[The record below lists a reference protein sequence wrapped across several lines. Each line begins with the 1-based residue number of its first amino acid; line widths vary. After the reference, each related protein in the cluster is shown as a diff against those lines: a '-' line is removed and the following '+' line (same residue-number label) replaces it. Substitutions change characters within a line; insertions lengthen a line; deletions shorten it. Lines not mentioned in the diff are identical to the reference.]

1 MCLPQPYSKQIFG
14 VNTMTRTAKNE
25 PEKLSFSTKVDVDR
39 LVAKDTQY
47 FAWADDPK
55 GFGVKVFTSGAKS
68 FVFQYRTREGASRRY
83 TIGKLSDTLTVDR
96 ARKLAKDL
104 YRETLA
110 GNDPMG
116 QKQERREAI
125 TVAQLLDA
133 YVASPSFAAKAATTR
148 ATDIGRIERHLKPL
162 LAKETADRLTGD
174 RIRVAQRDIAAGKT
188 AGRFKTVARGL
199 AKVTGGAGT
208 ADKSVLIL
216 RAAYA
221 WAISEGIVKDN
232 PAAAI
237 KVAQPG
243 QRDTIMGDSDDYAQ
257 LFRTLS
263 KMEDE
268 HRIRSTV
275 ADAIRLIALTGARR
289 GEVVGLRWQYV
300 DLKSG
305 LIALPPKAHKT
316 GSRTGKPRIIGLPA
330 EAQEIIARQTKGE
343 PDDYVFRPSK
353 GEGTL
358 AIAKPWMAVR
368 KEANLPDNLGL
379 HGLRHS
385 LASHLAMAGASAVE
399 LMEAMGHKQVSTTQ
413 RYIHFA
419 ERARSTLAQRAASVA
434 AAGLAEADG
443 KKKADVVQ
451 MPRPARRK
459 SAGTGK

>member
-1 MCLPQPYSKQIFG
+1 M
-14 VNTMTRTAKNE
+14 A
-25 PEKLSFSTKVDVDR
+25 KLSKSEVDNLKPSGD
-39 LVAKDTQY
+39 QY
-47 FAWADDPK
+47 FVWSDDIK
-55 GFGVKVFTSGAKS
+55 GFGVKVFPTGVKS
-68 FVFQYRTREGASRRY
+68 FVFQYRTNEGKTRRY
-83 TIGKLSDTLTVDR
+83 TIGKLSELLTVDQ
-96 ARKLAKDL
+96 AKKKAKDL
-104 YRETLA
+104 HNDVFN

-116 QKQERREAI
+116 HKQKRREALTI
-125 TVAQLLDA
+125 NELLA
-133 YVASPSFAAKAATTR
+133 RYIAPPAFAEKAETTK
-148 ATDIGRIERHLKPL
+148 ATDRGRIERHLMPL
-162 LAKETADRLTGD
+162 LGSKHADLLTSD
-174 RIRVAQRDIAAGKT
+174 DVRRAQVAIKDGKT

-199 AKVTGGAGT
+199 AKVKGGAGT

-216 RAAYA
+216 RAAYS
-221 WAISEGIVKDN
+221 WAISEGILEEN
-232 PAAAI
+232 PAAAV

-305 LIALPPKAHKT
+305 LIALPPRAHKT
-316 GSRTGKPRIIGLPA
+316 ASRTGKPRIIGLPT
-330 EAQEIIARQTKGE
+330 EAQAIIARQTKGE

-368 KEANLPDNLGL
+368 QEANLPDNLGL

-419 ERARSTLAQRAASVA
+419 ERARSTLAQRAAAMAVA
-434 AAGLAEADG
+434 GMAEAEG
-443 KKKADVVQ
+443 KKKADVVP
-451 MPRPARRK
+451 MKKPRK
-459 SAGTGK
+459 SKSA

>member
-1 MCLPQPYSKQIFG
+1 M
-14 VNTMTRTAKNE
+14 AK
-25 PEKLSFSTKVDVDR
+25 LTKVEVDNLKPSDKDVF
-39 LVAKDTQY
+39 V
-47 FAWADDPK
+47 WGDDPK
-55 GFGVKVFTSGAKS
+55 GFGVKVFTSGVKS
-68 FVFQYRTREGASRRY
+68 FVFQYRTTEGNTRRY
-83 TIGKLSDTLTVDR
+83 TIGKLSNTLTVDQAKKR
-96 ARKLAKDL
+96 AKELFLDVMS
-104 YRETLA
+104 

-116 QKQERREAI
+116 QKRARREAI
-125 TVAQLLDA
+125 TISELLSR
-133 YVASPSFAAKAATTR
+133 YVASPAFAEKAETTK
-148 ATDIGRIERHLKPL
+148 ATDRGRIERHLMPL
-162 LAKETADRLTGD
+162 LGSKHADLLTSDDVRRAQVAIKE
-174 RIRVAQRDIAAGKT
+174 GKT

-199 AKVTGGAGT
+199 AKVRGGAGT

-216 RAAYA
+216 RAAYS
-221 WAISEGIVKDN
+221 WAISEGILAGN
-232 PAAAI
+232 PAAAV

-243 QRDTIMGDSDDYAQ
+243 QRETIMGGSDDYAE

-263 KMEDE
+263 KMENE

-305 LIALPPKAHKT
+305 LIALPPKAHKA
-316 GSRTGKPRIIGLPA
+316 GSRTGKPRIIGLPT
-330 EAQEIIARQTKGE
+330 EAQAIIARQPTGE

-353 GEGTL
+353 GAGTL

-368 KEANLPDNLGL
+368 EEANLPGNLGL

-419 ERARSTLAQRAASVA
+419 ERARSTLAQRAAAMAVAGMAEAAGRPA
-434 AAGLAEADG
+434 AA
-443 KKKADVVQ
+443 VVPIKPQ
-451 MPRPARRK
+451 RK
-459 SAGTGK
+459 RNTAA

>member
-1 MCLPQPYSKQIFG
+1 M
-14 VNTMTRTAKNE
+14 A
-25 PEKLSFSTKVDVDR
+25 KLSKSEVDNLKPSD
-39 LVAKDTQY
+39 DQY
-47 FAWADDPK
+47 FVWSDDIK
-55 GFGVKVFTSGAKS
+55 GFGVKVFPTGVKS
-68 FVFQYRTREGASRRY
+68 FVFQYRTSEGKTRRY
-83 TIGKLSDTLTVDR
+83 TIGKLSELLTVDQ
-96 ARKLAKDL
+96 AKKKAKDL
-104 YRETLA
+104 HNDVFN

-116 QKQERREAI
+116 HKQKRREALTI
-125 TVAQLLDA
+125 EELLTR
-133 YVASPSFAAKAATTR
+133 YVASPAFAEKAETTK
-148 ATDIGRIERHLKPL
+148 ATDRGRIERHLMPL
-162 LAKETADRLTGD
+162 LGSKHADLLTSD
-174 RIRVAQRDIAAGKT
+174 DVRRAQVAIKDGKT

-199 AKVTGGAGT
+199 AKVKGGAGT

-216 RAAYA
+216 RAAYS
-221 WAISEGIVKDN
+221 WAISEGILEDN
-232 PAAAI
+232 PAAAV

-268 HRIRSTV
+268 HRIKSTV

-316 GSRTGKPRIIGLPA
+316 GSRTGKPRIIGLPT
-330 EAQEIIARQTKGE
+330 EAQAIIARQPKGE
-343 PDDYVFRPSK
+343 PDDYVFKPSK

-419 ERARSTLAQRAASVA
+419 ERARSTLAQRAAAMAVA
-434 AAGLAEADG
+434 GMAEADG
-443 KKKADVVQ
+443 KTKAEVVPMKK
-451 MPRPARRK
+451 RRK
-459 SAGTGK
+459 SNTAA

>member
-1 MCLPQPYSKQIFG
+1 M
-14 VNTMTRTAKNE
+14 AK
-25 PEKLSFSTKVDVDR
+25 LTKSEVDNLKPSD
-39 LVAKDTQY
+39 DQY
-47 FAWADDPK
+47 FVWSDDLK
-55 GFGVKVFTSGAKS
+55 GFGVKVFPTGVKS
-68 FVFQYRTREGASRRY
+68 FVFQYRTNEGKTRRY
-83 TIGKLSDTLTVDR
+83 TIGKLSELLTVEQ
-96 ARKLAKDL
+96 AKKKAKDL
-104 YRETLA
+104 HNDVFN

-116 QKQERREAI
+116 HKQKRREALTI
-125 TVAQLLDA
+125 EELLTR
-133 YVASPSFAAKAATTR
+133 YVASPAFAEKAETTK
-148 ATDIGRIERHLKPL
+148 ATDRGRIERHLMPL
-162 LAKETADRLTGD
+162 LGSKHADLLTSD
-174 RIRVAQRDIAAGKT
+174 DVRRAQVAIKDGKT

-199 AKVTGGAGT
+199 AKVKGGAGT

-216 RAAYA
+216 RAAYS
-221 WAISEGIVKDN
+221 WAISEGILEDN
-232 PAAAI
+232 PAAAV

-263 KMEDE
+263 KMENE
-268 HRIRSTV
+268 HRIRSTA

-316 GSRTGKPRIIGLPA
+316 GSRTGKPRIIGLPT
-330 EAQEIIARQTKGE
+330 EAQAIIARQPKGE
-343 PDDYVFRPSK
+343 PDNYVFRPSK

-419 ERARSTLAQRAASVA
+419 ERARSTLAQRAAAMAVA
-434 AAGLAEADG
+434 GMAEADG

-451 MPRPARRK
+451 MPKPTRRK
-459 SAGTGK
+459 STCTGK

>member
-1 MCLPQPYSKQIFG
+1 M
-14 VNTMTRTAKNE
+14 AK
-25 PEKLSFSTKVDVDR
+25 LTKVEVDN
-39 LVAKDTQY
+39 LKPSGKDA
-47 FAWADDPK
+47 FVWADDPK
-55 GFGVKVFTSGAKS
+55 GFGVKVFTSGVKS
-68 FVFQYRTREGASRRY
+68 FVFQYRTNEGKTRRY
-83 TIGKLSDTLTVDR
+83 TIGKLSDTLTVEQ
-96 ARKLAKDL
+96 ARKKAKDL
-104 YRETLA
+104 FREVLA

-116 QKQERREAI
+116 HKQRRREAI
-125 TVAQLLDA
+125 TVETLLNR
-133 YVASPSFAAKAATTR
+133 YVDSPTFAEKAETTK
-148 ATDIGRIERHLKPL
+148 ATDKGRIERHLIPL
-162 LAKETADRLTGD
+162 IGNKFADLLTADDVR
-174 RIRVAQRDIAAGKT
+174 RAQTAIKDGKT

-221 WAISEGIVKDN
+221 WAISEGILKDN
-232 PAAAI
+232 PAASI

-243 QRDTIMGDSDDYAQ
+243 QRETILGGSDDYAA
-257 LFRTLS
+257 LFRTLA
-263 KMEDE
+263 KMENE
-268 HRIRSTV
+268 HCIRSNV

-305 LIALPPKAHKT
+305 LITLPPKAHKT

-330 EAQEIIARQTKGE
+330 EAQAIIARQPKGE
-343 PDDYVFRPSK
+343 PEDYVFKPSK

-358 AIAKPWMAVR
+358 NIAKPWMDVR
-368 KEANLPDNLGL
+368 KEANFPANLGL

-419 ERARSTLAQRAASVA
+419 ERARTTLAERSASMA
-434 AAGLAEADG
+434 MAGMNEANGKPKAEVLPM
-443 KKKADVVQ
+443 KK
-451 MPRPARRK
+451 PRK
-459 SAGTGK
+459 SKTAA

>member
-1 MCLPQPYSKQIFG
+1 M
-14 VNTMTRTAKNE
+14 AK
-25 PEKLSFSTKVDVDR
+25 LTKSEVDNLKPSD
-39 LVAKDTQY
+39 DQY
-47 FAWADDPK
+47 FVWSDDLK
-55 GFGVKVFTSGAKS
+55 GFGVKVFPTGVKS
-68 FVFQYRTREGASRRY
+68 FVFQYRTKEGKTRRY
-83 TIGKLSDTLTVDR
+83 TIGKLSELLTVDQ
-96 ARKLAKDL
+96 AKKKAKDL
-104 YRETLA
+104 HNDVFN

-116 QKQERREAI
+116 HKQKRREALTI
-125 TVAQLLDA
+125 GELLTR
-133 YVASPSFAAKAATTR
+133 YVASPAFAEKAETTKM
-148 ATDIGRIERHLKPL
+148 TDRGRVERHLMPL
-162 LAKETADRLTGD
+162 LGSKHADLLTSD
-174 RIRVAQRDIAAGKT
+174 DVRRAQVAIKDGKT

-199 AKVTGGAGT
+199 AKVKGGAGT

-216 RAAYA
+216 RAAYS
-221 WAISEGIVKDN
+221 WAISEGILEDN
-232 PAAAI
+232 PAAAV

-263 KMEDE
+263 KMENE

-316 GSRTGKPRIIGLPA
+316 GSRTGKPRIIGLPT
-330 EAQEIIARQTKGE
+330 EAQAIIARQTKGE

-419 ERARSTLAQRAASVA
+419 ERARSTLAQRAAAMAVA
-434 AAGLAEADG
+434 GMAEAEG
-443 KKKADVVQ
+443 KKKADVVP
-451 MPRPARRK
+451 MKKSRK
-459 SAGTGK
+459 SKSA

>member
-1 MCLPQPYSKQIFG
+1 M
-14 VNTMTRTAKNE
+14 AK
-25 PEKLSFSTKVDVDR
+25 LTKSEVDNLKPSD
-39 LVAKDTQY
+39 DQY
-47 FAWADDPK
+47 FVWSDDLK
-55 GFGVKVFTSGAKS
+55 GFGVKVFPTGVKS
-68 FVFQYRTREGASRRY
+68 FVFQYRTNEGKTRRY
-83 TIGKLSDTLTVDR
+83 TIGKLSELLTVDQ
-96 ARKLAKDL
+96 AKKKAKDL
-104 YRETLA
+104 HNDVFN

-116 QKQERREAI
+116 HKQKRREALTI
-125 TVAQLLDA
+125 EELLTR
-133 YVASPSFAAKAATTR
+133 YVASPAFAEKAETTK
-148 ATDIGRIERHLKPL
+148 ATDRGRIERHLMPL
-162 LAKETADRLTGD
+162 LGSKHADLLTSD
-174 RIRVAQRDIAAGKT
+174 DVRRAQVAIKDGKT

-199 AKVTGGAGT
+199 AKVKGGAGT

-216 RAAYA
+216 RAAYS
-221 WAISEGIVKDN
+221 WAISEGILQDN
-232 PAAAI
+232 PAAAV

-263 KMEDE
+263 KMENE
-268 HRIRSTV
+268 HRIRSTA

-316 GSRTGKPRIIGLPA
+316 GSRTGKPRIIGLPT
-330 EAQEIIARQTKGE
+330 EAQAIIARQPKGE

-353 GEGTL
+353 GEGAL
-358 AIAKPWMAVR
+358 AIAKPWMKVR
-368 KEANLPDNLGL
+368 TEAQLPANLGL

-419 ERARSTLAQRAASVA
+419 ERARSTLAQRAAALAVA
-434 AAGLAEADG
+434 GMAEADG
-443 KKKADVVQ
+443 KKKAEVVP
-451 MPRPARRK
+451 MKKRRK
-459 SAGTGK
+459 SNAAA

>member
-1 MCLPQPYSKQIFG
+1 M
-14 VNTMTRTAKNE
+14 A
-25 PEKLSFSTKVDVDR
+25 KLSKSEVDNLKPSGD
-39 LVAKDTQY
+39 QY
-47 FAWADDPK
+47 FVWSDDIK
-55 GFGVKVFTSGAKS
+55 GFGVKVFPTGVKS
-68 FVFQYRTREGASRRY
+68 FVFQYRTNEGKTRRY
-83 TIGKLSDTLTVDR
+83 TIGKLSELLTVDQ
-96 ARKLAKDL
+96 AKKKAKDL
-104 YRETLA
+104 HNDVFN

-116 QKQERREAI
+116 HKQKRREALTI
-125 TVAQLLDA
+125 NELLA
-133 YVASPSFAAKAATTR
+133 RYIASPAFAEKAETTK
-148 ATDIGRIERHLKPL
+148 ATDRGRIERHLMPL
-162 LAKETADRLTGD
+162 LGSKHADLLTSD
-174 RIRVAQRDIAAGKT
+174 DVRRAQVAIKDGKT

-199 AKVTGGAGT
+199 AKVKGGAGT

-216 RAAYA
+216 RAAYS
-221 WAISEGIVKDN
+221 WAISEGILEEN
-232 PAAAI
+232 PAAAV

-305 LIALPPKAHKT
+305 LIALPPRAHKT
-316 GSRTGKPRIIGLPA
+316 GSRTGKPRIIGLPT
-330 EAQEIIARQTKGE
+330 EAQAIIARQTKGE

-368 KEANLPDNLGL
+368 QEANLPDNLGL

-419 ERARSTLAQRAASVA
+419 ERARSTLAQRAAAMAVA
-434 AAGLAEADG
+434 GMAEAEG
-443 KKKADVVQ
+443 KKKADVVP
-451 MPRPARRK
+451 MKKPRK
-459 SAGTGK
+459 SKSA